1 MTVQKPLSNINNSYY
16 LMVSPRTKSRANR
29 HIMISEH
36 NEYTYLVREYNI
48 VFLALET
55 LKRIFKEG
63 LRLSVVME
71 RSEQI
76 TSYDSLLKENK
87 WPKRD

>member
-1 MTVQKPLSNINNSYY
+1 
-16 LMVSPRTKSRANR
+16 MVSSRTKSRANS
-29 HIMISEH
+29 HIMIYEH
-36 NEYTYLVREYNI
+36 NEYTYLGREYNI

-55 LKRIFKEG
+55 LKRISKEG

-76 TSYDSLLKENK
+76 ASYDSLLKENK